1 MERAT
6 FEIRRDMPSIY
17 CKNMSTEKAIRIF
30 RKKCEAAKIKER
42 CRELE
47 FYEKPTVRRKRKKNE
62 QRKRHL
68 KTSFQN
74 PTNYRRRN
82 NFSRR

>member
-1 MERAT
+1 
-6 FEIRRDMPSIY
+6 MPSIY
-17 CKNMSTEKAIRIF
+17 CKNMPTEKAIRIF
-30 RKKCEAAKIKER
+30 RKKCEAAKVKER

-47 FYEKPTVRRKRKKNE
+47 FYEKPTVRRQRKKNE
-62 QRKRHL
+62 ARKRHL
-68 KTSFQN
+68 KSLNSN